1 MTANSLSLQP
11 PLAAGFARLGFG
23 ALPLERLK
31 ARYGNAADGSRY
43 VELDGFNIH
52 YRDEGSRDKPAL
64 VMIHGVVASLHT
76 WDGWVPVSYTHLY
89 TASLSYTNFFD
100 GRYNTL
106 VDRDFVAL
114 SFGVN
119 F

>member
-31 ARYGNAADGSRY
+31 GRYGNAAEGSRY
-43 VELDGFNIH
+43 IELDGFNIH

-64 VMIHGVVASLHT
+64 VMNSRGGGLVA
-76 WDGWVPVSYTHLY
+76 HLGCLG
-89 TASLSYTNFFD
+89 TGL
-100 GRYNTL
+100 R
-106 VDRDFVAL
+106 R
-114 SFGVN
+114 
-119 F
+119 